1 MDEQEL
7 ISVLSALLDEKLD
20 GKLLEIKMDM
30 QDLKTAMQDLKADMT
45 EIKNGVIRIDN
56 TQDNVIIPLLEE
68 TLSKCSP
75 TYKNPGTD
83 VKTFAPDQVI

>member
-30 QDLKTAMQDLKADMT
+30 QDLKTAMQDLKADVA

-68 TLSKCSP
+68 TLSKCSA
-75 TYKNPGTD
+75 TYKSPELM
-83 VKTFAPDQVI
+83 